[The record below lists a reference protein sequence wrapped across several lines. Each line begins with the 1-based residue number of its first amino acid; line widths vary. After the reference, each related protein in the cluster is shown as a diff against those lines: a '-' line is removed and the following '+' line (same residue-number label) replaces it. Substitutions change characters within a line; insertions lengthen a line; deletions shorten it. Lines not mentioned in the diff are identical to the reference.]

1 MIQFNSLKNV
11 KKSNK
16 IFACMCIIITL
27 ILSYMLYAS
36 EYHYSDDK
44 ETLTTA
50 INDFL
55 WPYKPES
62 KYKVLE
68 KNKVGRILV
77 ASFKDQI
84 DENNYGVAVFVKGLN
99 NRYRILRTQRSPA
112 DYSSVVQVY
121 ELEINNKSYYAVNGY
136 NLAKE
141 IAFYGLNYYDYYSTD
156 DKSEEQKTK
165 TLQFAVEKPQF
176 LEIYRAKELDEKAI
190 GGYDE
195 EALKYRNSSAS
206 LYNASGNDIT
216 AQYEIAN
223 KINPYS
229 SASAKMELFLLNIY
243 IGIIMVFGAVL
254 TRYFLT
260 K

>member
-1 MIQFNSLKNV
+1 MIQIDALKNV
-11 KKSNK
+11 KRSNK
-16 IFACMCIIITL
+16 IAALICIIITL
-27 ILSYMLYAS
+27 VLSYLLYAS

-44 ETLTTA
+44 EMLTTA
-50 INDFL
+50 VNDFL
-55 WPYKPES
+55 WPFNPES

-68 KNKVGRILV
+68 TNKVGCTLV
-77 ASFKDQI
+77 AFFKNQI
-84 DENNYGVAVFVKGLN
+84 DENNYGIAVFVKGLN
-99 NRYRILRTQRSPA
+99 NRYRIIRTQRSPA

-121 ELEINNKSYYAVNGY
+121 ELDINNKSYYAVSGY
-136 NLAKE
+136 NLSKE
-141 IAFYGLNYYDYYSTD
+141 IAFYGLNYYDLYSTD

-165 TLQFAVEKPQF
+165 TLQLAVEKSQF
-176 LEIYRAKELDEKAI
+176 LKIYRTEDLDEKAI
-190 GGYDE
+190 GEYDE
-195 EALKYRNSSAS
+195 ESLKYRIRSAS

-223 KINPYS
+223 KSNPYS
-229 SASAKMELFLLNIY
+229 SGSGKMELFLLYIY